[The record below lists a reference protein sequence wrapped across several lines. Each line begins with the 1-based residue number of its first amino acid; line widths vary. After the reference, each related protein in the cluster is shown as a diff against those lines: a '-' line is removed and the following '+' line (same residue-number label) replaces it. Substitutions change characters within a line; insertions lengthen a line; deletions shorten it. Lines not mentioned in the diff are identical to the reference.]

1 MPGASL
7 SLFSPAK
14 INLFLRIIRKRP
26 DGYHDLASLFH
37 TVSLGDTMSMEVLP
51 GQAESDELTCNLP
64 NVPVDG
70 SNFVIKALQ
79 LFRDR
84 SGVDK
89 FFKVN
94 LQKSIPA
101 QAGMGG
107 GSGNAATAFYG
118 ANRLCGSP
126 ASPDQLLQWADDPSI
141 GSDPAFFLSG
151 GAAMCT
157 GRGEI
162 VTPVSPIPVPDDLPV
177 YLVKPA
183 YGLSTGKV
191 FKALDYSALSTADA
205 DDLLAAFQKEGIT
218 HGQWVNDLERPAFE
232 VCPEL
237 GKLREYLSAE
247 EHGFQ
252 AVMMSGSGT
261 TIFCLGEPREGVA
274 KFEASVKDRFDLEGV
289 WRASLLPRPEA
300 GEWYTAPEA

>member
-1 MPGASL
+1 
-7 SLFSPAK
+7 
-14 INLFLRIIRKRP
+14 
-26 DGYHDLASLFH
+26 
-37 TVSLGDTMSMEVLP
+37 MSMEVLP
-51 GQAESDELTCNLP
+51 GEAKSDELTCNLP

-107 GSGNAATAFYG
+107 GSSNAATAFYG
-118 ANRLCGSP
+118 ANRLSGSP
-126 ASPDQLLQWADDPSI
+126 ASLDQLLQWADDPII

-162 VTPVSPIPVPDDLPV
+162 VTPISPLPVPEDMPV

-205 DDLLAAFQKEGIT
+205 DSLLAAFQKQGVT
-218 HGQWVNDLERPAFE
+218 HGQWINDLERPAFE

-237 GKLREYLSAE
+237 GKLRTYLASE
-247 EHGFQ
+247 QHGFQ

-261 TIFCLGEPREGVA
+261 TIFCLGEPREGGTE
-274 KFEASVKDRFDLEGV
+274 FEASVKARFDIEGI
-289 WRASLLPRPEA
+289 WRASLLPRPTA
-300 GEWYTAPEA
+300 GEWYASPEA